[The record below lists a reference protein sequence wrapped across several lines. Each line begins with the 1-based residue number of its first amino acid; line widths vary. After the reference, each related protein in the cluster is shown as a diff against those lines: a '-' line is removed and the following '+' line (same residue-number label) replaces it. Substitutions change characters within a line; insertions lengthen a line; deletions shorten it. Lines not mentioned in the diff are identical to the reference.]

1 MQKCARCL
9 KEILPDERSVSDP
22 CCGADDCEGLSDVSH
37 YDCLPYGLQRIE
49 DEFENYDPYG
59 YETYDDY
66 PED

>member
-1 MQKCARCL
+1 MHCARCFQPII
-9 KEILPDERSVSDP
+9 EGERWVTDP
-22 CCGADDCEGLSDVSH
+22 CCGAPDCGGLADVSH
-37 YDCLPYGLQRIE
+37 YACLPYGLQRIE